1 MTTDTV
7 RLPRVRAGDRPVPK
21 VRTIRLPALR
31 LPALASFR
39 QAVLT
44 VGGFG
49 SLTGAAWTQ
58 GLGWGLAAG
67 GVSLLLLEW
76 LSRPEPEERS

>member
-1 MTTDTV
+1 MTSQTV
-7 RLPRVRAGDRPVPK
+7 PLPRIRATTARPRA
-21 VRTIRLPALR
+21 RTIRLPAIR
-31 LPALASFR
+31 IPALTGLR

-49 SLTGAAWTQ
+49 SLTAAAWTS

-76 LSRPEPEERS
+76 LSRPESEVTP